1 MKARVLALPLVA
13 LALAVVPMA
22 CGRGESDVDTTPALE
37 SAEQPVRVTLVELGR
52 AIAPDR
58 RVTAATTEFATS
70 DTIYASVVTE
80 GTAPNA
86 TITARWTFEDG
97 QVVDES
103 TQTLSPTGTA
113 VTEFHISKPDGWPT
127 GRYRV
132 EILLN
137 GTSTQTKEFDVR

>member
-1 MKARVLALPLVA
+1 MKARAQASLLVA
-13 LALAVVPMA
+13 LAVATVPLA
-22 CGRGESDVDTTPALE
+22 CGRGDADVDTTPALE
-37 SAEQPVRVTLVELGR
+37 SAAQPVRVTLVELGR
-52 AIAPDR
+52 AIGPDK
-58 RVTAATTEFATS
+58 RVSAVTTEFAATE
-70 DTIYASVVTE
+70 TIYASVVTE

-97 QVVDES
+97 QVVEES
-103 TQTLSPTGTA
+103 SQTLSPTGTA

-137 GTSTQTKEFDVR
+137 GTSTQTKDFVVK